1 MGEQFPDKTSISF
14 FRLSRLSRLSHLS
27 HKKKEYVFHMVVGC
41 ITGTRAG
48 QNGTGFCPTDYK
60 QNK

>member
-14 FRLSRLSRLSHLS
+14 FRLSRLSRLSH
-27 HKKKEYVFHMVVGC
+27 KKKVNVFQFVRQKTMGQG
-41 ITGTRAG
+41 TGQT
-48 QNGTGFCPTDYK
+48 GTGFCPTNHN